1 MFFMFVYSVKMD
13 PSLLKKSGKM
23 HVSLGLAS
31 IAVPTA
37 IVFVLALFLRKYMDR
52 ELATISSMGVLAGY
66 LGTTAF
72 PVLFCILKELN
83 LINSDVGR
91 LALSTA
97 LIGDAFGICS
107 VLVFEAGVQGE
118 TKSENA
124 LWFVIS
130 VVVVVILLLCCIR
143 PTMMWINRKTPEGQE
158 VDQSFVVAIILGV
171 FVMGFITDMFGIAIV
186 NGSFWLG
193 LVTPDGPRL
202 GATLVQK
209 TKTIMN
215 EFLMPFAF
223 IMVGQYCDFFAL
235 GASDWKTLQP
245 LFLLVL
251 TGYSTKFFVTWLAAM
266 YWRMPFRDGL
276 TFSLIMSLR
285 GQVELILFVH
295 FMDKR
300 VSKFQ
305 SIFYLEFSSITKT
318 HNSSKMT
325 KHEKACSDNQHVFIP
340 FAFNITI
347 F

>member
-1 MFFMFVYSVKMD
+1 MFFMFVYGVKMD

-31 IAVPTA
+31 IAVPT
-37 IVFVLALFLRKYMDR
+37 ILVFVLALCLRKSMDK
-52 ELATISSMGVLAGY
+52 ELATISSMGILAGSI
-66 LGTTAF
+66 GTTAF

-97 LIGDAFGICS
+97 LIGDACGIGG
-107 VLVFEAGVQGE
+107 VLAFEAGKQGE
-118 TKSENA
+118 IKSDNS
-124 LWFVIS
+124 LWFMIS
-130 VVVVVILLLCCIR
+130 VVVVAILLFCCIR
-143 PTMMWINRKTPEGQE
+143 PTMMWINRKTPEGEE

-171 FVMGFITDMFGIAIV
+171 FVMAFITDMFGIAIV

-202 GATLVQK
+202 GATMVQK

-215 EFLMPFAF
+215 EFLMPFSF
-223 IMVGQYCDFFAL
+223 IMVGQYFDLFAL

-245 LFLLVL
+245 LFLLIL
-251 TGYSTKFFVTWLAAM
+251 TGYSTKFFVTWLATM

-285 GQVELILFVH
+285 GQCELIMLVH

-305 SIFYLEFSSITKT
+305 SNLYLEFSSITKT
-318 HNSSKMT
+318 HNSSKMGVLT
-325 KHEKACSDNQHVFIP
+325 I
-340 FAFNITI
+340 NICFYNI
-347 F
+347 CF